1 MKVILLK
8 DVKGSGKAGDTVN
21 VADGYARNY
30 LLAKGLAAEANAKN
44 LGELN
49 SKKAS
54 QQHKLDVE
62 KAENI
67 KLKEKLDGKS
77 VEIAAAAGANGKFFG
92 AITSGNVSEAIKKQ
106 YGIEI
111 EKKRINM
118 ADIKSYGDF
127 TAEIKLSQGVS
138 FKMIVKA
145 VEADE
150 KGAKK

>member
-127 TAEIKLSQGVS
+127 TAEIKLSQGVG
-138 FKMIVKA
+138 FKMTVKA
-145 VEADE
+145 VQADE
-150 KGAKK
+150 KAAKK

>member
-67 KLKEKLDGKS
+67 KLKEQLDGKS

-106 YGIEI
+106 YGIDI

-127 TAEIKLSQGVS
+127 TAEIKLTQGVS
-138 FKMIVKA
+138 FKMTVKA
-145 VEADE
+145 VQAEE

>member
-8 DVKGSGKAGDTVN
+8 DVKGSGKAGDIVN

-30 LLAKGLAAEANAKN
+30 LLAKGLAAEATAKN

-62 KAENI
+62 KTENI
-67 KLKEKLDGKS
+67 KLKEQLDGKS

-138 FKMIVKA
+138 FKMTVKA
-145 VEADE
+145 VEDE

>member
-67 KLKEKLDGKS
+67 KLKEKLEGKS

-106 YGIEI
+106 YGIDI

-138 FKMIVKA
+138 FKMTVKA
-145 VEADE
+145 VEDE